1 MQYYKNI
8 FTKKNL
14 LCFTGV
20 GWCVLGFNRGLY
32 EYEYD
37 HKHNHKNY
45 FYTDKIFNGLMGLF
59 LYVNPGLLPFA
70 IYKEIY
76 RLEIN
81 LRGLEEE
88 KKTEYYNKIL
98 L

>member
-1 MQYYKNI
+1 MQAYKNI

-14 LCFTGV
+14 LYFTGV
-20 GWCVLGFNRGLY
+20 GWCIIGFNRGLN
-32 EYEYD
+32 EYEYN
-37 HKHNHKNY
+37 HKHDHKNY
-45 FYTDKIFNGLMGLF
+45 LYTDKILNGLMGLF
-59 LYVNPGLLPFA
+59 LYVNPSLLPFA

-88 KKTEYYNKIL
+88 KNTEYYNKIL